1 MALGELV
8 GEGRGKITTMRVLPD
23 GKMEVSQQGTG
34 NLLGSEISDAATYWT
49 VMRPNGTAYGEG
61 QQAIMS
67 GDGSAV
73 WKGSGVGKP
82 TIGQGGGGDGGWKY
96 GVVGTFQTIASQKW
110 GRLFDVC
117 TVEEYEVV
125 DQNQNY
131 HWKMWEWK
139 Y

>member
-8 GEGRGKITTMRVLPD
+8 GEGRGRITTMRVLSD
-23 GKMEVSQQGTG
+23 GKMEVSQQGAG
-34 NLLGSEISDAATYWT
+34 KLLGSEISDAATYWT

-82 TIGQGGGGDGGWKY
+82 TIGQSGGSGGGWKY
-96 GVVGTFQTIASQKW
+96 SVVGAFQTVASQKW

-117 TVEEYEVV
+117 TVEEYEV

>member
-1 MALGELV
+1 MAIGEVLGEA
-8 GEGRGKITTMRVLPD
+8 RGKITAMRVLSD

-34 NLLGSEISDAATYWT
+34 NLLGSEITDAVTYWT

-61 QQAIMS
+61 NQLIMS
-67 GDGSAV
+67 SDGSAV

-82 TIGQGGGGDGGWKY
+82 IGQGGGWKY
-96 GVVGTFQTIASQKW
+96 AYAGAFHTVSSQKW
-110 GRLFDVC
+110 GRLFDVY
-117 TVEEYEVV
+117 TVGEYDV

>member
-1 MALGELV
+1 MAIGEVLGEA
-8 GEGRGKITTMRVLPD
+8 RGKITAMRVLSD

-34 NLLGSEISDAATYWT
+34 NLLGSEITDAVTYWT

-61 QQAIMS
+61 NQLIMS
-67 GDGSAV
+67 SDGSAV

-82 TIGQGGGGDGGWKY
+82 IGQGSSGGWKY
-96 GVVGTFQTIASQKW
+96 AYAGAFHTVSSQKW
-110 GRLFDVC
+110 RRLFDVY
-117 TVEEYEVV
+117 TVGEYDV

>member
-8 GEGRGKITTMRVLPD
+8 GEARGRITTMRVLPD

-34 NLLGSEISDAATYWT
+34 KLLGSEISDAATYWT

-67 GDGSAV
+67 SDGSAV

-82 TIGQGGGGDGGWKY
+82 IGQGSSGGWKY
-96 GVVGTFQTIASQKW
+96 GVVGIFQTVTSQKW
-110 GRLFDVC
+110 GRLFDAC
-117 TVEEYEVV
+117 TVEEYDV

>member
-1 MALGELV
+1 MALGEVV
-8 GEGRGKITTMRVLPD
+8 GEGRGKITTMRVLPN

-34 NLLGSEISDAATYWT
+34 KLLGSEISDAATYRT

-67 GDGSAV
+67 GDGGSAV

-82 TIGQGGGGDGGWKY
+82 IGQGGGWRYAVAGA
-96 GVVGTFQTIASQKW
+96 FQTVTSQKW
-110 GRLFDVC
+110 GRLLDVC
-117 TVEEYEVV
+117 TVQEYDV

-131 HWKMWEWK
+131 HWKIWEWK

>member
-1 MALGELV
+1 MTLGEEL
-8 GEGRGKITTMRVLPD
+8 GEGRGKITTIRVLPD
-23 GKMEVSQQGTG
+23 GKMEVSQQGNG
-34 NLLGSEISDAATYWT
+34 KLLGSEISDAATYWT

-67 GDGSAV
+67 GDGGSAV

-82 TIGQGGGGDGGWKY
+82 IGQGGWKY
-96 GVVGTFQTIASQKW
+96 AVAGAFQTVTSQKW
-110 GRLFDVC
+110 GRLLDVC
-117 TVEEYEVV
+117 TVQEYDV

-131 HWKMWEWK
+131 HWKIWKWK

>member
-1 MALGELV
+1 L
-8 GEGRGKITTMRVLPD
+8 I
-23 GKMEVSQQGTG
+23 
-34 NLLGSEISDAATYWT
+34 GSEITDVVTYWT
-49 VMRPNGTAYGEG
+49 GMRPNGTAYGEG
-61 QQAIMS
+61 EQIIMS

-82 TIGQGGGGDGGWKY
+82 TGQGGGWKY
-96 GVVGTFQTIASQKW
+96 AVVGSFQTVASQKW
-110 GRLFDVC
+110 ERLLDVC
-117 TVEEYEVV
+117 TVEEYDV

>member
-34 NLLGSEISDAATYWT
+34 KLLGSEISDAATYWT

-82 TIGQGGGGDGGWKY
+82 TIGQGGGGGGWKY
-96 GVVGTFQTIASQKW
+96 GVVGTFQTIASQRW

-117 TVEEYEVV
+117 TVEEYEV

>member
-34 NLLGSEISDAATYWT
+34 KLLGSEISDAATYWT

-82 TIGQGGGGDGGWKY
+82 IGQGGGGGGWKY
-96 GVVGTFQTIASQKW
+96 SVVGAFQTVASQKW
-110 GRLFDVC
+110 GRLFNVC
-117 TVEEYEVV
+117 TVEEYEV

>member
-1 MALGELV
+1 
-8 GEGRGKITTMRVLPD
+8 MRVLPN

-34 NLLGSEISDAATYWT
+34 KLLGSEMSDAATYRT
-49 VMRPNGTAYGEG
+49 VMRPNGTAYGKG

-73 WKGSGVGKP
+73 WKGSGTGKP
-82 TIGQGGGGDGGWKY
+82 IGQGGGWKY
-96 GVVGTFQTIASQKW
+96 AVVGAFQTVASQKW
-110 GRLFDVC
+110 GRLLDVC
-117 TVEEYEVV
+117 TVEEYDV

>member
-1 MALGELV
+1 MTPYFKMALGEVV
-8 GEGRGKITTMRVLPD
+8 GEGRSKITTMRVLPD

-34 NLLGSEISDAATYWT
+34 KLLESEISDAATYWT
-49 VMRPNGTAYGEG
+49 VMRPNGSAYGEG

-67 GDGSAV
+67 SDGSAV

-82 TIGQGGGGDGGWKY
+82 IGQGGGWKY
-96 GVVGTFQTIASQKW
+96 GVVGAFQTVTSQKW

-117 TVEEYEVV
+117 TVEEYDV

>member
-8 GEGRGKITTMRVLPD
+8 GEARGKITTMRVLPD

-34 NLLGSEISDAATYWT
+34 KLLGSEISDAATYWT

-82 TIGQGGGGDGGWKY
+82 TGQGGGGWKY
-96 GVVGTFQTIASQKW
+96 SVVGAFQTVASQKW

-117 TVEEYEVV
+117 TVEEYEV

-131 HWKMWEWK
+131 NWKMWEWK

>member
-1 MALGELV
+1 MTPYFKMALGEVL
-8 GEGRGKITTMRVLPD
+8 GEGRGKVTTMRVLPD

-34 NLLGSEISDAATYWT
+34 KLLGSEITDAVTYWT

-61 QQAIMS
+61 QQIIMS
-67 GDGSAV
+67 SDGSAV

-82 TIGQGGGGDGGWKY
+82 IGQGGGWKY
-96 GVVGTFQTIASQKW
+96 AVAGAFQTVTSQKW
-110 GRLFDVC
+110 GRLLDVY
-117 TVEEYEVV
+117 TVSEYDV

-131 HWKMWEWK
+131 HWKEWEWK